1 MNTKAI
7 ETVEKVIVDGLKDT
21 AKTKA
26 FKDWLASQQI
36 QDDDIILINNSF
48 IYRTKR
54 LIKTNKNNQFIG
66 VKIKNKKLDFENTIV
81 ATPSDFNGDF
91 KVFKSKQ
98 ANPVSFESLNKA
110 IRWEVSHLG
119 QLVFFLIGE
128 INETSLSLNIQDSIV
143 HELRYDP
150 IAQKQELVEQNGNK
164 IIVVNQLVDP
174 EAVWNLIMP
183 DLEKIQNINIPALEK
198 AYAVAY
204 ERLQNEARLM
214 MKLPKPSSIR
224 NQNTFIAQLRNS
236 VAEQRR
242 LYELALNKCVK
253 GKDSNDVNLREVMRI
268 SYNFADDA
276 IKLIQL
282 LVSVADSKAIIL
294 WTTLKSHFD
303 LAESIRTL
311 PWTKSEKKASPDDY
325 IEKVKGARNHAFHNL
340 LLFDRT
346 IEADLSGVQVNA
358 KKLTLLPAYGQRK
371 SAVPL
376 DYEDREIVEILSEL
390 TRANET
396 VVSLDFWI
404 KNSVVLEAFEKL
416 LESTEEALWVLN
428 SARN

>member
-7 ETVEKVIVDGLKDT
+7 EAVEKVIVDGLRDIV
-21 AKTKA
+21 KTKA

-66 VKIKNKKLDFENTIV
+66 VKIKNKKLDFENTVV
-81 ATPSDFNGDF
+81 AMPSDFNGDF
-91 KVFKSKQ
+91 KIIKSKQ
-98 ANPVSFESLNKA
+98 ASSLSFESLNKA
-110 IRWEVSHLG
+110 IRGEIGRLG
-119 QLVFFLIGE
+119 QLIFFLIGE
-128 INETSLSLNIQDSIV
+128 INETSFTLDIQDSIIG
-143 HELRYDP
+143 ELKYDP
-150 IAQKQELVEQNGNK
+150 TAQKQELVEQNGEK
-164 IIVVNQLVDP
+164 IIVINQLVDP
-174 EAVWNLIMP
+174 EAAWNLVKP

-204 ERLQNEARLM
+204 EKLQSEARLM
-214 MKLPKPSSIR
+214 MDLPKPSSAR
-224 NQNTFIAQLRNS
+224 NKNTFIAQLRNS

-268 SYNFADDA
+268 AYNFADDA

-282 LVSVADSKAIIL
+282 LVSVSDLKAIIL
-294 WTTLKSHFD
+294 WSTLKSHID
-303 LAESIRTL
+303 LAESIRNL

-390 TRANET
+390 TRASET
-396 VVSLDFWI
+396 VVSLDFWV
-404 KNSVVLEAFEKL
+404 KNSVVLESFEKL
-416 LESTEEALWVLN
+416 LESTEEALWMLN
-428 SARN
+428 SARK